1 MTRVLMLLLSV
12 AVAQAQR
19 ATLPEFVAGD
29 QCLFCHRNDI
39 GPGWQKNRHNLTVR
53 VKENSKDEYTLGAR
67 ERKRDLRKSGYG
79 KFAMSEAGGWNAT
92 KFNDRCA
99 GCHTTAVDGATKA
112 FAEFSIDCYACHGAV
127 DLEHTND
134 TSKILLSKKRG
145 RDAKQIASIC
155 GACHLRGGVSKA
167 KGFPYAYNYVAGDDL
182 FTDFQV
188 DLRQA
193 DAAEVNA
200 GDRHLYRNV
209 RDVLANKSEVS
220 CLSCH
225 VVHSG
230 SSDRHRRVLT
240 SPACLDCH
248 HESGPK
254 KDVKRYTVK
263 SELCE
268 Y

>member
-1 MTRVLMLLLSV
+1 MKWLVLLAAMPLV
-12 AVAQAQR
+12 AQR

-53 VKENSKDEYTLGAR
+53 AKEGSEGEFVLGAR
-67 ERKRDLRKSGYG
+67 ERTRALRKTGYG
-79 KFAMSEAGGWNAT
+79 KFAMEEAGGWNAT

-112 FAEFSIDCYACHGAV
+112 FAEFSIDCYACHGVV

-134 TSKILLSKKRG
+134 PSKILLSKKRG

-155 GACHLRGGVSKA
+155 GACHLRGGVSKT
-167 KGFPYAYNYVAGDDL
+167 KGFPYPYHYVAGDDL
-182 FTDFQV
+182 FADFAV
-188 DLRQA
+188 DWGKA
-193 DAAEVNA
+193 SEE
-200 GDRHLYRNV
+200 DRHVYRNV
-209 RDVLANKSEVS
+209 REVLENNSEVS

-225 VVHSG
+225 VVHAG
-230 SSDRHRRVLT
+230 SSQKHRRVLT
-240 SPACLDCH
+240 SGACLDCH
-248 HESGPK
+248 YESGPK
-254 KDVKRYTVK
+254 KNVKRWVAK
-263 SELCE
+263 SEVCE